1 MDTNQP
7 VPETRGQI
15 VRCIFESLA
24 LRYRQVLD
32 DLRGLASQ
40 PIETLIPVVAGPSEA
55 TALGNVM
62 MQAMAIG
69 EAADVPG
76 MRKLIHNSIPLKTYQ
91 PQNMEN
97 WGQAYIHF
105 KNIVS

>member
-1 MDTNQP
+1 MENAIRKYCMDTNQP

-40 PIETLIPVVAGPSEA
+40 PIETLHVIGGGACKNCLTVY
-55 TALGNVM
+55 
-62 MQAMAIG
+62 G
-69 EAADVPG
+69 EAARYSGSSRTV
-76 MRKLIHNSIPLKTYQ
+76 RS
-91 PQNMEN
+91 
-97 WGQAYIHF
+97 
-105 KNIVS
+105 

>member
-40 PIETLIPVVAGPSEA
+40 
-55 TALGNVM
+55 
-62 MQAMAIG
+62 
-69 EAADVPG
+69 
-76 MRKLIHNSIPLKTYQ
+76 R
-91 PQNMEN
+91 
-97 WGQAYIHF
+97 
-105 KNIVS
+105 